1 MTDIAHCSLSIT
13 SITLWPSECNSLVTT
28 LLIVIE
34 NVTGALLVSLVSNP
48 AGIVSDISVIAWTMR
63 SIHPWLT
70 REITWT
76 PGRHSPRVII
86 QGMHSVSQCDQYIK
100 NISSPHKSNAM
111 ETWTSSH
118 CWPCS
123 CFTIAGDNKPRLF
136 WHHGYCHLKNKP
148 SSVEIS
154 RSVHQSRVASAKQ

>member
-34 NVTGALLVSLVSNP
+34 TVRVRCALLVSLVSNP
-48 AGIVSDISVIAWTMR
+48 AGIVSDFSDCLNNEVNP
-63 SIHPWLT
+63 SLT
-70 REITWT
+70 YKRDYLDTAVT
-76 PGRHSPRVII
+76 LSKGHL

-111 ETWTSSH
+111 ET
-118 CWPCS
+118 
-123 CFTIAGDNKPRLF
+123 
-136 WHHGYCHLKNKP
+136 
-148 SSVEIS
+148 
-154 RSVHQSRVASAKQ
+154 